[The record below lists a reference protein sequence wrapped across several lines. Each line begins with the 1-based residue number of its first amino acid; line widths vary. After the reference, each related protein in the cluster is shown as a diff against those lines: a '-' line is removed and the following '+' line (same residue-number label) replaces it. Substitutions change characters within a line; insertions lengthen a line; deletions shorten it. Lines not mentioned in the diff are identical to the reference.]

1 MNICKFISSLLQSL
15 IILLWVSCDNNQVVY
30 TGESELVQSPLGV
43 LKTDTINNEYS
54 IEIPKT
60 WTVKSVSN
68 EAVKILNTSVVDNAA
83 NNYAENIYIEKVSKG
98 LPYKTDTLVFK
109 KDSMQI
115 NRHVDLEQFGKQYV
129 NGFLTAYNEV
139 KIIEIGETRINKVV
153 AKQYLFGYKDVAA
166 SQEQLKALVYLIPS
180 GIADVYVVQCT
191 ESSSSFVRARNI
203 FENAINN
210 FLFL

>member
-83 NNYAENIYIEKVSKG
+83 NNYAENIYIEK
-98 LPYKTDTLVFK
+98 D
-109 KDSMQI
+109 
-115 NRHVDLEQFGKQYV
+115 
-129 NGFLTAYNEV
+129 
-139 KIIEIGETRINKVV
+139 
-153 AKQYLFGYKDVAA
+153 QYLRKKRKD
-166 SQEQLKALVYLIPS
+166 LY
-180 GIADVYVVQCT
+180 
-191 ESSSSFVRARNI
+191 
-203 FENAINN
+203 
-210 FLFL
+210 